1 MKKIFC
7 LVLPLLLFV
16 LSGCQG
22 NQTVEE
28 SKNMLNIG
36 VVGSKP
42 SVNEENVQFI
52 ELTLDRL
59 IKDQNITLDALFIM
73 PDMLQEASKKPYK
86 PIYKTGK
93 YSIYFVD
100 SASSYLPFTEDD
112 MTYESAPKIKD
123 GMYIMGILKG
133 TNKEVIKIKGYGLK
147 DDKKTDKNIKE
158 VYSTVFLDIAAEQA
172 VR

>member
-52 ELTLDRL
+52 E
-59 IKDQNITLDALFIM
+59 
-73 PDMLQEASKKPYK
+73 
-86 PIYKTGK
+86 
-93 YSIYFVD
+93 
-100 SASSYLPFTEDD
+100 
-112 MTYESAPKIKD
+112 
-123 GMYIMGILKG
+123 
-133 TNKEVIKIKGYGLK
+133 
-147 DDKKTDKNIKE
+147 
-158 VYSTVFLDIAAEQA
+158 
-172 VR
+172 